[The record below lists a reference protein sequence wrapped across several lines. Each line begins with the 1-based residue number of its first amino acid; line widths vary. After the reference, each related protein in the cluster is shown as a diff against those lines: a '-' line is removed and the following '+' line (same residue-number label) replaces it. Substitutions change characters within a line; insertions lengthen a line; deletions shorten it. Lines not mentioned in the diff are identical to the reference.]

1 MDFEKICMM
10 FTMQEP
16 YYGILLSSMV
26 RTPIRDRNIMP
37 TLGVTRTGNQFKLG
51 YNPDF
56 IEKLS
61 VDTAI
66 ELCKHECLHV
76 AFNHFALWDTPP
88 SSKEEHQLRNIAEDL
103 EINGYLDRSKI
114 DKMAGGVFAEDYGWP
129 TKLGTREYYKRLKQ
143 MAQQQAQA
151 KQPNKPCNGGQGGQ
165 SGQQQN
171 NQQTQ
176 NQVNQ
181 NNQNNQGNQNSQ
193 NNQNNQQQSSGG
205 QQNTPQ
211 NGQPQNSP
219 GNGSS
224 GVTQEFLNQFNR
236 FDDHSKW
243 PDGVDKAE
251 LEQLE
256 QVVNELLDFAAQEV
270 EKAHGTIPGELV
282 GKIQQIR
289 KKPKPAADWK
299 RFFRR
304 YLGNEFSEI
313 IRKSKK
319 RESKRFPDAP
329 GNRHRRKSHILV
341 AIDTSGS
348 VSMPE
353 YNEFFGQIKT
363 LRNTATFH
371 VVECDTM
378 IHHEYDYTGNQ
389 NQILHGGGGTDFQE
403 PIDLFIK
410 ERKKYDA
417 LVYFTDGYSDIP
429 KNTPKETLWVI
440 SSQGDHNRQRY
451 KVNGA
456 SVVFIPEK

>member
-37 TLGVTRTGNQFKLG
+37 TLGVARTGNQFKLG

-56 IEKLS
+56 IEKLPI
-61 VDTAI
+61 DTAI

-114 DKMAGGVFAEDYGWP
+114 DKMAGGVFAEDFGWAK
-129 TKLGTREYYKRLKQ
+129 KLGTREYYKLLKQ
-143 MAQQQAQA
+143 KAKQQAQA
-151 KQPNKPCNGGQGGQ
+151 NSPQKPCNGGQDNQQQNAPSDKCQQQNQTGQNNQDGQ
-165 SGQQQN
+165 SSQGGQQQS
-171 NQQTQ
+171 QGGQTP
-176 NQVNQ
+176 NS
-181 NNQNNQGNQNSQ
+181 QGNSQ
-193 NNQNNQQQSSGG
+193 SQQSGS
-205 QQNTPQ
+205 
-211 NGQPQNSP
+211 
-219 GNGSS
+219 GSS
-224 GVTQEFLNQFNR
+224 DGVTQEFLNQFNR

-243 PDGVDKAE
+243 PDGTSKE
-251 LEQLE
+251 EMEQLE

-329 GNRHRRKSHILV
+329 GNRYRRKSHILI

-363 LRNTATFH
+363 LRDTATFH
-371 VVECDTM
+371 VVECDTT
-378 IHHEYDYTGNQ
+378 IHHEYDYTGTQ

-440 SSQGDHNRQRY
+440 SSDGDHDRKRY

-456 SVVFIPEK
+456 SVVFIPKKND